1 VVLQAACGRSGAA
14 EPGVA
19 TARKRCN
26 FERRRDATT
35 CLICPSQQ
43 PGPVARAL
51 ALRWEREPPLTP
63 CCHVRRPPSAVEFVL
78 DEEKKVSEHP
88 RARGYGAHLR
98 ARVVRVEGALAHTF
112 LPAPRARLCTG
123 SEAYNSACL
132 CSANVPNSGERNKA
146 GGQHLL
152 GRCSDQCCMA
162 TTGKAHTVLMCEC
175 TGAAS
180 TRPQDKLWRPSSNY
194 NAAAWWAFPEQ
205 DTAPLLNGITIPA
218 ELSSYKLV
226 ALELKV
232 RAWPLPPRRR
242 TAP

>member
-1 VVLQAACGRSGAA
+1 
-14 EPGVA
+14 
-19 TARKRCN
+19 
-26 FERRRDATT
+26 
-35 CLICPSQQ
+35 
-43 PGPVARAL
+43 
-51 ALRWEREPPLTP
+51 
-63 CCHVRRPPSAVEFVL
+63 
-78 DEEKKVSEHP
+78 
-88 RARGYGAHLR
+88 
-98 ARVVRVEGALAHTF
+98 
-112 LPAPRARLCTG
+112 
-123 SEAYNSACL
+123 
-132 CSANVPNSGERNKA
+132 
-146 GGQHLL
+146 
-152 GRCSDQCCMA
+152 MA